1 MNKDLGSEAFWVE
14 EGPTFFFLR
23 VSGRMWFLEDLLAA
37 RAGWWFL
44 KTPLE

>member
-1 MNKDLGSEAFWVE
+1 MNKDLGSTAFWVE

-23 VSGRMWFLEDLLAA
+23 VSGRMWWLEDLLAA

-44 KTPLE
+44 ETPLE